1 MACFTDKTI
10 SCYASL
16 CILLQMPPMNILIL
30 PLTKSQLCPTAQ
42 EATLMSIKRA
52 YACITISCKNSLEPS
67 AGRFKSDWW
76 DSSNDFSKKVSLK
89 YVFPLL
95 KQESITLP
103 KLPILKRCIHDTKRA
118 SRICLVCLHH
128 IEHFLFLTLTYKWSS

>member
-1 MACFTDKTI
+1 
-10 SCYASL
+10 
-16 CILLQMPPMNILIL
+16 MPPTNVSIL
-30 PLTKSQLCPTAQ
+30 PLTKSQLCHTAQ

-76 DSSNDFSKKVSLK
+76 DCSNDFSKKVSLK

-103 KLPILKRCIHDTKRA
+103 KLSILKRCILDTKRA
-118 SRICLVCLHH
+118 SGICLVCLHH
-128 IEHFLFLTLTYKWSS
+128 IETLLISHISQTYLQMKQLKCKFKRISH